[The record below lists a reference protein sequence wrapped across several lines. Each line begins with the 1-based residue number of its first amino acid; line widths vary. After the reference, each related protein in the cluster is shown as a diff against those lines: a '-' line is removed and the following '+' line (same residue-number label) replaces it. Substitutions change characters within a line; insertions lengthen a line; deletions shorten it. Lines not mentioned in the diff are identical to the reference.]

1 MVPTSQYDTHKP
13 KELRRFY
20 EPLGILYELTLRDQ
34 MKPRSVFSVSA
45 RGISI
50 MQRRRDFVDSI
61 AFIGAYSKECEI
73 AVALER
79 QPDLLI
85 VRVAGTGE
93 TEKIVVPFLNDLLTA
108 LSTVVKSSTDDI
120 RSKLQDRIV
129 IHLSDMALNYGQEK
143 IFAHY
148 MKIMQDIAPMC
159 LADITTGLNGMERP

>member
-1 MVPTSQYDTHKP
+1 MRAPFKHLYSPVVFRVLDFTLNYRQPSKTLIKKKGRESMVPTSQYDTHKP

-45 RGISI
+45 GGISI

-85 VRVAGTGE
+85 VRVAGHWRNRE
-93 TEKIVVPFLNDLLTA
+93 DRCAFSERPL
-108 LSTVVKSSTDDI
+108 
-120 RSKLQDRIV
+120 DRIV
-129 IHLSDMALNYGQEK
+129 NRRKVKH
-143 IFAHY
+143 
-148 MKIMQDIAPMC
+148 
-159 LADITTGLNGMERP
+159 R